1 MTSSKSEM
9 NFQIAPEKLAGKSNY
24 DSWARSARMAIASQ
38 KRIGYITGTKTAPAE
53 RTGAAYETWEEN
65 NCLVQSWLL
74 SAMEKHVRALFDRL
88 PTAKAIWD
96 AADKTYSIG
105 KKNSSK
111 IFDLTRRSIS
121 VKQNGRSLE
130 AYYEELHTIWQELV
144 AISSHGIKNAED
156 LAAHQKTITDFRVYV
171 FLAGLDSHLDDA
183 RAHVLR
189 SETLPDVL
197 EVYASICEE
206 ELRLKT
212 MMEDDIVSALSTN
225 KGFRS
230 SSRPPP
236 YRPPPQRS
244 APFKASH
251 AATPFKPAFKP
262 LTTKVAPNPLP
273 HNSLKGE
280 RVCSYCNGDHIVEK
294 CWKLHGKPDWADDLM
309 AKKYGHAPHANF
321 VEADESGHAN
331 HVKTGESSPTLA
343 DKPGMTSYA
352 LCTSATTC
360 TDAWIIDIGATDH
373 MTNDPTKFVTFSI
386 HCSKLFITNANG

>member
-1 MTSSKSEM
+1 M

-24 DSWARSARMAIASQ
+24 DSWSRSARMAIASQ
-38 KRIGYITGTKTAPAE
+38 KKIGYITGTKTAPAE
-53 RTGAAYETWEEN
+53 TERAAYETWEEN

-96 AADKTYSIG
+96 AADKTYSVG

-130 AYYEELHTIWQELV
+130 AYYEELQTIWQELD
-144 AISSHGIKNAED
+144 AISSHGIKNAAD
-156 LAAHQKTITDFRVYV
+156 LAAYQKTITDFRVYV
-171 FLAGLDSHLDDA
+171 FLADLDSNLDDA

-212 MMEDDIVSALSTN
+212 MMEDDIVSAMATH

-230 SSRPPP
+230 SSRSPP

-244 APFKASH
+244 APFKASQ
-251 AATPFKPAFKP
+251 AATPFKPAVKP
-262 LTTKVAPNPLP
+262 TSTTTKSNPLP
-273 HNSLKGE
+273 HNSLKGS
-280 RVCSYCNGDHIVEK
+280 V
-294 CWKLHGKPDWADDLM
+294 
-309 AKKYGHAPHANF
+309 F
-321 VEADESGHAN
+321 VPIAM
-331 HVKTGESSPTLA
+331 VITL
-343 DKPGMTSYA
+343 
-352 LCTSATTC
+352 
-360 TDAWIIDIGATDH
+360 
-373 MTNDPTKFVTFSI
+373 
-386 HCSKLFITNANG
+386 